1 MARKKIE
8 EEKTVTLEELI
19 PAYGEQNTT
28 CNALKKVVADL
39 NTKVKAAIHSVNKEN
54 EDIIIDGWKCSLTV
68 SEDST
73 LNEERVLEVAK
84 KYKLKTIVKTK
95 EYIDFDELEKLLYA
109 GNVSKDILLE
119 LDACKDVTKKET
131 LRCTK
136 VAKEDK

>member
-8 EEKTVTLEELI
+8 DQSPKLEDLI
-19 PAYGEQNTT
+19 PQYGWKNSE

-39 NTKVKAAIHSVNKEN
+39 NTKVKAAIHSANKEN
-54 EDIIIDGWKCSLTV
+54 EDIVIDGWKCTLAV

-84 KYKLKTIVKTK
+84 KYKLKTIIKTK
-95 EYIDFDELEKLLYA
+95 EYIDFDELEKLIYA
-109 GNVSKDILLE
+109 RNLRTDILLE
-119 LDACKDVTKKET
+119 LDACRDATKKET

-136 VAKEDK
+136 VAKEEK